1 MEALGVIGAQLPQQ
15 IKSSLVLD
23 VLDVLDDR
31 RQIEPLGDPA
41 DAPNDPA
48 LVGGSEQSAHEAQ
61 IDLDV
66 AERQPLSVNLV

>member
-1 MEALGVIGAQLPQQ
+1 MEALGIIGAQLPQQ
-15 IKSSLVLD
+15 IEGSLVLD
-23 VLDVLDDR
+23 ALDDR

>member
-15 IKSSLVLD
+15 IEGSLVLD
-23 VLDVLDDR
+23 ALDALDDC

-66 AERQPLSVNLV
+66 AERQPSLSI

>member
-15 IKSSLVLD
+15 IEGSLALD
-23 VLDVLDDR
+23 ALDDC

-66 AERQPLSVNLV
+66 AERQPLSVNLT

>member
-15 IKSSLVLD
+15 IEGSLVLD
-23 VLDVLDDR
+23 ALDDR

-61 IDLDV
+61 VDLDV

>member
-1 MEALGVIGAQLPQQ
+1 MEALGIIGAQLPQQ
-15 IKSSLVLD
+15 IEGSLVLD
-23 VLDVLDDR
+23 ALDDR

-61 IDLDV
+61 VDLDV

>member
-15 IKSSLVLD
+15 IEGSLVLD
-23 VLDVLDDR
+23 ALDDR

-41 DAPNDPA
+41 DAPDDPA